1 MGLLDIAEGLMGEG
15 QTGGANEMIT
25 SVVQTLNSQPGGLS
39 GVLDSLQRAG
49 LGEAVSSW
57 IGTGANASVTGETL
71 QSALGSGVVQD
82 LASKLGVS
90 PTDASSHLAE
100 LLPGIIDHLT
110 PNGAAPEG
118 GLSGAGLDFVKG
130 FLSRNLGA

>member
-1 MGLLDIAEGLMGEG
+1 MGLLDIAEGLLGRG
-15 QTGGANEMIT
+15 QTGGASDVIT
-25 SVVQTLNSQPGGLS
+25 GVVQTLNGQPGGLG

-57 IGTGANASVTGETL
+57 IGTGPNASVTGETL

-82 LASKLGVS
+82 LASKLGIS
-90 PTDASSHLAE
+90 PTDASSHLAG
-100 LLPGIIDHLT
+100 LLPGIVDHLT

-130 FLSRNLGA
+130 LLARNLGA